1 MCYVNNFRPKITA
14 VRDPAMWGLSE
25 FVLQLMKRNTYSAQC
40 VYTQSHT
47 YIVKISTTY
56 YEASTTIFR
65 LFWDAE
71 RWNFS
76 NEKTCDAFR
85 TLLLLP
91 VLAPFFKVYIVKNQR
106 FDSLANSQLVPSD
119 FQLSKALSNLGL
131 MCKKFKTWGT
141 NCELDP
147 EPIFWNFPNENWEIC
162 ENRAKQAKVWHLIIT
177 YLGFK
182 FSIWLPCLL
191 KTSKFSKKVPK
202 LEI

>member
-1 MCYVNNFRPKITA
+1 MCDSLIISVH
-14 VRDPAMWGLSE
+14 
-25 FVLQLMKRNTYSAQC
+25 FVSVWTYCVALGICQMRLLLQPYSTEC
-40 VYTQSHT
+40 VYTQSHA
-47 YIVKISTTY
+47 YIVKIPTTY
-56 YEASTTIFR
+56 YEASNTIFR

-71 RWNFS
+71 SWNFS
-76 NEKTCDAFR
+76 NKKTCDAFR

-91 VLAPFFKVYIVKNQR
+91 VSAPFFKVSIVKNQR

-162 ENRAKQAKVWHLIIT
+162 EKQSKT
-177 YLGFK
+177 GKSRTFK
-182 FSIWLPCLL
+182 NHPFGI
-191 KTSKFSKKVPK
+191 KTFKYGPHTF
-202 LEI
+202 